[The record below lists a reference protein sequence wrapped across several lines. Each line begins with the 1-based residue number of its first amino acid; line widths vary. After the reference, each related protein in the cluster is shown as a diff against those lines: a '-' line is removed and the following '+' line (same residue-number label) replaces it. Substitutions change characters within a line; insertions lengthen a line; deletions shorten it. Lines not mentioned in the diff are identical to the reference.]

1 MDLPLFQLYGEPADP
16 RAFNFVH
23 AETIPSRCSLHDW
36 KICVHR
42 HANLLQILV
51 IERGGGEIQYEALT
65 ATFSAPAII
74 VVPATVAHGF
84 RFQPSTGGWVV
95 TFTEDVAR
103 TFGDPSGEMIARLK
117 RLTMEPVVAVAE
129 NREIA
134 RLSELCACLSEERLL
149 SREGFRVAMN
159 SYLALIAIEIRRL
172 VMSRDLSSIYRNDAV
187 LEKLFNLIERSFREH
202 RKLNYYAAKLAMT
215 SDRLNKH
222 VKRVTGITAGQ
233 FIRQRV
239 LTEAKR
245 QLAFSSQPINEIAY
259 DLAYADPSHF
269 VRSFRKDTGV
279 TPRAF
284 REKAV
289 RLT

>member
-1 MDLPLFQLYGEPADP
+1 MEPPLFQLYGEPAEP
-16 RAFNFVH
+16 QAFNFVH

-36 KICVHR
+36 RICVHR

-51 IERGGGEIQYEALT
+51 IERGGGEIQYEAFT

-95 TFTEDVAR
+95 TFAEDVAR

-117 RLTMEPVVAVAE
+117 RLTVEPVVSVAE
-129 NREIA
+129 NKDIT
-134 RLSELCACLSEERLL
+134 RLSELCAYLSEERLL
-149 SREGFRVAMN
+149 SREGFHVAMN

-172 VMSRDLSSIYRNDAV
+172 VMNRDLSSIYRNDAV
-187 LEKLFNLIERSFREH
+187 VEKLFNLIERNFREH
-202 RKLNYYAAKLAMT
+202 RQLNYYAAKLAMT
-215 SDRLNKH
+215 SDRLNKQ

-233 FIRQRV
+233 LIRQRV

-245 QLAFSSQPINEIAY
+245 QLAFSNQPINEIAY

-279 TPRAF
+279 TPRTF
-284 REKAV
+284 REKAG
-289 RLT
+289 RLL